1 MRKSSVYQMF
11 PVMKK
16 TPSTGA
22 GYRYIAPYAELCAFE
37 AATFIAQSGSTE
49 EIIVDDTVYNW

>member
-1 MRKSSVYQMF
+1 MF